1 MVRKLLTGALAALVP
16 AAAFAVYNTNGGFLI
31 TGVLTYTDTD
41 SIYIMVSTPPAHSGC
56 SNAFFVIPSTTPV
69 DRRKILIARLLLAKA
84 TNESVNIG
92 YDGTG
97 DCADGYIHVH
107 RIG

>member
-1 MVRKLLTGALAALVP
+1 MVRKLLIAALAALVP
-16 AAAFAVYNTNGGFLI
+16 ASAFAVYNANGGYVL

-41 SIYIMVSTPPAHSGC
+41 SIYITVSAPPAHNGC
-56 SNAFFVIPSTTPV
+56 NNAFFVIPATTPV
-69 DRRKILIARLLLAKA
+69 DRRKILLARLLLAKA
-84 TNESVNIG
+84 TNETINIG
-92 YDGTG
+92 YDATG